1 MDLFS
6 IPHLLIV
13 LLVVMVLFGTNR
25 LPEIGAGSARLSE
38 TSNRPPASW
47 TTWMPPSKKMKRIL
61 RSRVTSP

>member
-25 LPEIGAGSARLSE
+25 LPEIGAARLSE

-47 TTWMPPSKKMKRIL
+47 TKWMPPSKKMKRIL

>member
-25 LPEIGAGSARLSE
+25 LPEIGAGRSGCHLQ
-38 TSNRPPASW
+38 
-47 TTWMPPSKKMKRIL
+47 KR
-61 RSRVTSP
+61 